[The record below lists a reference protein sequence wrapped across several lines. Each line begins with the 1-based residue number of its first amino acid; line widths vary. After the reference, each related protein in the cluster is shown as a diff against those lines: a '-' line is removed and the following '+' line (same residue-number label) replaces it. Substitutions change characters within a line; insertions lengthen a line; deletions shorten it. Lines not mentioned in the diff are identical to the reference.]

1 MSARA
6 TAAATAAAA
15 SPQWSNLFYIAKTSS
30 ALALNEQIK
39 FTLGARYD
47 RTGTRRSDYTS
58 ALIIK
63 VEEAVPAV
71 IVSAFARVYGSQ
83 WSKTWLSAVSIEPY
97 EFSRT
102 QLLVQYTATRAP
114 PMF

>member
-6 TAAATAAAA
+6 AAAVAAA
-15 SPQWSNLFYIAKTSS
+15 PQWSNLFYIAKTSS

-47 RTGTRRSDYTS
+47 RTGTRRGEYTS
-58 ALIIK
+58 ALIIN
-63 VEEAVPAV
+63 VGDATPAA

-102 QLLVQYTATRAP
+102 QVLVQYTATRAP